1 MSKVDTNLEAYR
13 LVQDPTHLLYLL
25 FTKYGDIEEDFNN
38 LIVNQLLYNKLSH
51 LNCLFKENFFIN
63 NRREFFKRI
72 YKKKESKDRIPK
84 LYDYYRN
91 YYDYF
96 CKPFFLNFFSA
107 NLLHNYYNNKA
118 EIFYK
123 NNYSSSIEKNE
134 EDNNNNDNDN
144 ERSESLSSL
153 DNDTENKTIFT
164 KRNKYIIDNDI
175 DSNKCSITLTFDSF
189 VKDNKGLI
197 SKRSTNDSFKKG
209 IEYFIHEYKVIDNKK
224 RNSNKLL
231 KTEDNKIINSNEIN
245 ENLFKIKINDLKNK
259 NTDLKKND
267 NLNKNITKDI
277 SYNIMNDDNKN
288 IEDIIQRINQNKKMA
303 SKLSRNSSNLE
314 EFKKYTN
321 NANKLKNNIHDIVKN
336 KFWTNNKKVIK
347 SHNNESKNNKNI
359 ISEKEKNFSR
369 NSSNQNIFKLS
380 SKLHNKKTIN
390 NFINYESRNSPKKVN
405 DLLKLND
412 LITLKRSQN
421 NNQLNNKI
429 KIFKLSN
436 NQANNNNLFSQAK
449 IKALSMN
456 KNSTESIK
464 NCNNNNYE
472 IKFEQKKLNTIIQS
486 QRKDKTN
493 KNLNLNKFSPM
504 SRYTTNINVNN
515 NKLINYNSETNSP
528 KSNIFLRN
536 EICSKKKSVT
546 TEKFSPFDSINLDKN
561 SQNKKTMIQTQKNNL
576 SYSNNEN
583 SQNNILS
590 NIKFFNSDHNRDKRN
605 TNLIPK
611 NFLYKNYTMGKVL
624 MGNNNS
630 KSNNKKVIYGISSL
644 KNILHISRNK
654 SKKTI
659 NSTLSHSKST
669 TKVIDNKNF
678 IRVSSFK
685 TISIDNKRLYINNL
699 KKQNNNYK
707 NSIIQD
713 IIKNSKNDNYDIKSF
728 GSNKNKC
735 KSFGKEIMNGIFSPI
750 NIKQSF
756 NFNKGVFKTK
766 KKY

>member
-1 MSKVDTNLEAYR
+1 MSKVDTNLEAYK
-13 LVQDPTHLLYLL
+13 LVRDPTHLLYLL

-51 LNCLFKENFFIN
+51 LNSLFKENFFIN

-84 LYDYYRN
+84 LFDYYRN

-134 EDNNNNDNDN
+134 EDNNNNNNDNDN

-164 KRNKYIIDNDI
+164 KRNKYIIDNNI

-189 VKDNKGLI
+189 VKDNKELI

-209 IEYFIHEYKVIDNKK
+209 IEYFIHEYKAIENKK
-224 RNSNKLL
+224 RNNKLL

-245 ENLFKIKINDLKNK
+245 ENLFKIRINDLKNK
-259 NTDLKKND
+259 NSDLKEIGI
-267 NLNKNITKDI
+267 LNKNIKDK
-277 SYNIMNDDNKN
+277 SYNLISDDIKN
-288 IEDIIQRINQNKKMA
+288 IEDVLQRINHNKKIA

-336 KFWTNNKKVIK
+336 KFWTNNKKIIK
-347 SHNNESKNNKNI
+347 NNNNESKNNKNI
-359 ISEKEKNFSR
+359 ISDKEKNFSR
-369 NSSNQNIFKLS
+369 NSSNQNLFKLS
-380 SKLHNKKTIN
+380 SKLHNKKSIN

-412 LITLKRSQN
+412 LITLKSSQ

-436 NQANNNNLFSQAK
+436 NQITNNLFSQAK

-464 NCNNNNYE
+464 NCNYNNQE
-472 IKFEQKKLNTIIQS
+472 VKIEQSKLNTIIQS
-486 QRKDKTN
+486 HRKN
-493 KNLNLNKFSPM
+493 KSNRKLNILNKFSPM
-504 SRYTTNINVNN
+504 SRYSTNINVNN

-528 KSNIFLRN
+528 KSNVFLRN

-546 TEKFSPFDSINLDKN
+546 TEKFSPLDSMNLEKN
-561 SQNKKTMIQTQKNNL
+561 NQNKKKVIQTHKNNL
-576 SYSNNEN
+576 SYSNHEN
-583 SQNNILS
+583 SQNNILN

-630 KSNNKKVIYGISSL
+630 RSNNKKVIYGINNL

-669 TKVIDNKNF
+669 TKVIENKNL

-707 NSIIQD
+707 NNIIQD

-728 GSNKNKC
+728 GNNKNKC
-735 KSFGKEIMNGIFSPI
+735 KSFGKEIMNGLFSPI

-756 NFNKGVFKTK
+756 NFNKGIFKAK
-766 KKY
+766 KKF